1 MSGLGW
7 KSRNYARGALAAID
21 SRPMNR
27 LARAVNIEDLR
38 LMARR
43 RLPRSVFDFF
53 DGGAETESTLRGN
66 RAAFERV
73 RLLPKVLVDVSQ
85 VDTGIEIFGARSSLP
100 MAIAPTGGVG
110 AGRNGADVMLA
121 RAARAAGI
129 PYTLATPATASIE
142 EIAEKAGGRLW
153 FQLYVL
159 RNREFRM
166 KLVERAKAAGY
177 ELMFVTVDLA
187 VGGKRERDL
196 RNDFVA
202 PFSPTWRNSRDVLW
216 KPAWL
221 ADMARHGVP
230 EMKNLAGMVRWSTKI
245 TDIAASVGR
254 EMDATFDWEQ
264 LKALRDAWPGK
275 LVLKGVERADDA
287 ERAAALGCDG
297 VVVSNHG
304 GRQLDGAQAT
314 LDALPAV
321 ARAVG
326 SKITVLVDGG
336 VRRGVDILKARALG
350 ARAVLTGRATLF
362 GAMAGGQAGAK
373 RAIDILAGEFERA
386 MQLCGVQRAEDIG
399 PDLLA

>member
-1 MSGLGW
+1 MS
-7 KSRNYARGALAAID
+7 
-21 SRPMNR
+21 R
-27 LARAVNIEDLR
+27 LSRAVNIEDLR
-38 LMARR
+38 RMAKS

-53 DGGAETESTLRGN
+53 DGGAEDETTLRGN

-73 RLLPKVLVDVSQ
+73 RLLPKVLVDVSR
-85 VDTGIEIFGARSSLP
+85 VDTGIEIFGARSNLP
-100 MAIAPTGGVG
+100 MAIAPTGGIG
-110 AGRNGADVMLA
+110 AGRNGADLMLA

-142 EIAEKAGGRLW
+142 EIAEKVGGRLW
-153 FQLYVL
+153 FQLYVF

-166 KLVERAKAAGY
+166 QLVERAKAAGY

-202 PFSPTWRNSRDVLW
+202 PFSPTWRNSRDMPW

-221 ADMARHGVP
+221 FDMARHGIP
-230 EMKNLAGMVRWSTKI
+230 TMKNLEGMARSSTRI

-264 LKALRDAWPGK
+264 LKEIRDAWPGK

-287 ERAAALGCDG
+287 ERAASLGCDG

-326 SKITVLVDGG
+326 SKITVLLDGG
-336 VRRGVDILKARALG
+336 VRRGVDIVKARALG

-362 GAMAGGQAGAK
+362 GVMAGGEAGAK
-373 RAIDILAGEFERA
+373 RAIDILGGEFERA
-386 MQLCGVQRAEDIG
+386 LQLGGVPRAEDIG

>member
-1 MSGLGW
+1 MSRL
-7 KSRNYARGALAAID
+7 SRAA
-21 SRPMNR
+21 
-27 LARAVNIEDLR
+27 NIEDLR
-38 LMARR
+38 RLARH

-53 DGGAETESTLRGN
+53 DGGAEDETTLREN

-73 RLLPKVLVDVSQ
+73 RLLPRVLVDVRQ
-85 VDTGIEIFGARSSLP
+85 VDTGTEIFGVRSNLP
-100 MAIAPTGGVG
+100 MAIAPTGGIG
-110 AGRNGADVMLA
+110 AGRNHADLMLA

-142 EIAEKAGGRLW
+142 EIAEQAGGRLW

-159 RNREFRM
+159 KNRELRM
-166 KLVERAKAAGY
+166 KLLERARAAGY
-177 ELMFVTVDLA
+177 EVLLVTVDLA

-202 PFSPTWRNSRDVLW
+202 PFSPSWRNSRDVLA

-221 ADMARHGVP
+221 ADMARHGIP
-230 EMKNLAGMVRWSTKI
+230 KMKNLEGMVRWSTRI
-245 TDIAASVGR
+245 TDVAASVGR
-254 EMDATFDWEQ
+254 ELDASFDWEQ
-264 LKALRDAWPGK
+264 LKAIRDAWPGT
-275 LVLKGVERADDA
+275 LVLKGVERPDDA
-287 ERAAALGCDG
+287 ERAAAAGCDG

-326 SKITVLVDGG
+326 SRLTVLLDGG

-362 GAMAGGQAGAK
+362 GVMAGGEAGAR
-373 RAIDILAGEFERA
+373 RAIEILGSEFERA
-386 MQLCGVQRAEDIG
+386 LQLSGVREAQHIDAGLVAPRRPME
-399 PDLLA
+399 